1 MGGRGVLVEVEG
13 VAAHLHGLGVLEAET
28 PEKGRSTAVSEIIR
42 RS

>member
-1 MGGRGVLVEVEG
+1 VEVEG

-28 PEKGRSTAVSEIIR
+28 PEKGRNTAVSEIIR